1 MNLKKNMSIIT
12 AVAVLQAFTV
22 GSASAQTVDQ
32 GEAAVVTPAKVESV
46 EVMKKEQPLTENEVK
61 IKSSTSSKA
70 ESTVKDTEASK
81 SAVVETTPATE
92 NDPAAVDQAATTN
105 ESEEGTANQEGTA
118 EDDMT
123 PATPAT
129 PAQVE
134 QQPATGN
141 STTGT
146 LGGDLTLYM
155 NSNKME
161 QDGKSYLA
169 GQPMTVKNGV
179 SYVAIR
185 ALVDRVGYGVKYDNK
200 TKETIIISGDNEL
213 RFQTNSKVYTV
224 NGESR
229 TMKGPAYQQKNTF
242 MVPLTSITQALN
254 ISYKVN
260 QSAKTVV
267 LNLHKKPVASFVISQ
282 KEIFAGDTVDYVTS
296 YSSPNGLEITSER
309 WTGRQDSFDQAGTY
323 TISYQVQDSN
333 GQWSDPYSVTIQV
346 LQPNLPPVAMFT
358 TDKDQYKMGEKITYL
373 DQSTDDEGKIEKTV
387 WDNNPLAFFEPGPQT
402 VTLTVTDNHG
412 ATDTYSKVI
421 NITNETLYNFSDFN
435 LLFTPVGQ
443 KFTFNGGEVTSM
455 EKVPYTY
462 RDEASLLIRSNSPET
477 VNTEGIVYQESSS
490 GQTRFMIHHVNNTGK
505 RVKMYVIATNNNPYP
520 AVFEQQNMGFAGPTP
535 FATVAGKLS
544 IDKWFKSIQTGADQK
559 KEYFEPG
566 ESKLILTELN
576 KTPMKEGQVISL
588 YSDAFSDYSLDY
600 NVILVEENKDPF
612 EALPTLP
619 VLDRDGVH
627 NRGTYPNATRVITYD
642 QQVGATPA
650 RLPLGDNASDPNLVG
665 TDPMA
670 YTDASNAGNF
680 GVLYK
685 ITLSNVAPRTLISF
699 NPRGGKYFGV
709 ALVNG
714 QVVQIVDGSLSINTS
729 SEQSVLYRTGS
740 SSESVTILFSA
751 APGSNL
757 PVNLLFTPLPMEK

>member
-61 IKSSTSSKA
+61 IKSSTSSKG
-70 ESTVKDTEASK
+70 ESTVEDTEASK
-81 SAVVETTPATE
+81 SAVVETTPAAE
-92 NDPAAVDQAATTN
+92 NDPAAVDQATTTN
-105 ESEEGTANQEGTA
+105 ESEEGSAIQEGTA
-118 EDDMT
+118 EDDKT
-123 PATPAT
+123 PATPAI

-134 QQPATGN
+134 QPATG
-141 STTGT
+141 TAAGT
-146 LGGDLTLYM
+146 PGGDLTLYM

-213 RFQTNSKVYTV
+213 RFKTNSKVYTV

-358 TDKDQYKMGEKITYL
+358 TDKDQYKMGEKITYM

-387 WDNNPLAFFEPGPQT
+387 WDNNPLAFFEPGPKT

-642 QQVGATPA
+642 QQVGGTPA

>member
-1 MNLKKNMSIIT
+1 MNMKKLSIFT
-12 AVAVLQAFTV
+12 ALAVFQAFAV
-22 GSASAQTVDQ
+22 GSVNAQSAPQDDTASVNT
-32 GEAAVVTPAKVESV
+32 AKVESV
-46 EVMKKEQPLTENEVK
+46 EVLKQEQPIAEREVK
-61 IKSSTSSKA
+61 TESNNKSINTQSSEAKDTKTLTGDQGTSSKTDS
-70 ESTVKDTEASK
+70 EK
-81 SAVVETTPATE
+81 SAVDGGDTTTNDTGTKPLVQEEDPEKVETPVTPAKIEQPSIDGTS
-92 NDPAAVDQAATTN
+92 PVAA
-105 ESEEGTANQEGTA
+105 G
-118 EDDMT
+118 
-123 PATPAT
+123 
-129 PAQVE
+129 
-134 QQPATGN
+134 GN
-141 STTGT
+141 
-146 LGGDLTLYM
+146 LTLYM

-161 QDGKSYLA
+161 QDGKTYLA
-169 GQPMTVKNGV
+169 GQPMAVKNGV

-200 TKETIIISGDNEL
+200 TKETIIISGEDEL
-213 RFQTNSKVYTV
+213 RFKTNSKDYTV
-224 NGESR
+224 NGETR

-254 ISYKVN
+254 ITYKVN

-267 LNLHKKPVASFVISQ
+267 LNLNTKPVASFTISQ
-282 KEIFAGDTVDYVTS
+282 KEIFAGDQVDYVTS
-296 YSSPNGLEITSER
+296 NSSPNGVDIVDER

-333 GQWSDPYSVTIQV
+333 GQWSDPYSVTIEV
-346 LQPNLPPVAMFT
+346 LSPNLPPVAMFA
-358 TDKDQYKMGEKITYL
+358 TDKEEYKMGEKITYT
-373 DQSTDDEGKIEKTV
+373 DQSTDDENNIVKAV
-387 WDNNPLAFFEPGPQT
+387 WENNSLAFFEPGPKT

-412 ATDTYSKVI
+412 ATNTYSKVI
-421 NITNETLYNFSDFN
+421 TITNETLYSFTDFN

-443 KFTFNGGEVTSM
+443 KFTFNGGEVTTM

-462 RDEASLLIRSNSPET
+462 MDEPSLLIRSNSPET
-477 VNTEGIVYQESSS
+477 VNTEGIVYKESSS

-505 RVKMYVIATNNNPYP
+505 RVKMYVIATNNNPNP

-535 FATVAGKLS
+535 YATVAGKLS

-559 KEYFEPG
+559 KEYLQPG

-576 KTPMKEGQVISL
+576 KIPMKEGQVISL
-588 YSDAFSDYSLDY
+588 YSDAYSDYSLDY

-612 EALPTLP
+612 EALPLLP

-627 NRGTYPNATRVITYD
+627 NRGTYPNATRIIKYD
-642 QQVGATPA
+642 EHVGTKPA
-650 RLPLGDNASDPNLVG
+650 RLPLGDNSSDPNLVG

-685 ITLSNVAPRTLISF
+685 ITLTNVAPRTLISF
-699 NPRGGKYFGV
+699 NPRGGKYSGV
-709 ALVNG
+709 ALVNN
-714 QVVQIVDGSLSINTS
+714 QLVSIAEGNVAVANS

-740 SSESVTILFSA
+740 IGESVTILFSA

-757 PVNLLFTPLPMEK
+757 PVNLLFTPLPSEK

>member
-1 MNLKKNMSIIT
+1 
-12 AVAVLQAFTV
+12 
-22 GSASAQTVDQ
+22 
-32 GEAAVVTPAKVESV
+32 
-46 EVMKKEQPLTENEVK
+46 
-61 IKSSTSSKA
+61 
-70 ESTVKDTEASK
+70 
-81 SAVVETTPATE
+81 
-92 NDPAAVDQAATTN
+92 
-105 ESEEGTANQEGTA
+105 
-118 EDDMT
+118 
-123 PATPAT
+123 
-129 PAQVE
+129 
-134 QQPATGN
+134 
-141 STTGT
+141 
-146 LGGDLTLYM
+146 
-155 NSNKME
+155 
-161 QDGKSYLA
+161 
-169 GQPMTVKNGV
+169 
-179 SYVAIR
+179 
-185 ALVDRVGYGVKYDNK
+185 
-200 TKETIIISGDNEL
+200 
-213 RFQTNSKVYTV
+213 
-224 NGESR
+224 
-229 TMKGPAYQQKNTF
+229 
-242 MVPLTSITQALN
+242 
-254 ISYKVN
+254 
-260 QSAKTVV
+260 
-267 LNLHKKPVASFVISQ
+267 
-282 KEIFAGDTVDYVTS
+282 
-296 YSSPNGLEITSER
+296 
-309 WTGRQDSFDQAGTY
+309 
-323 TISYQVQDSN
+323 
-333 GQWSDPYSVTIQV
+333 
-346 LQPNLPPVAMFT
+346 
-358 TDKDQYKMGEKITYL
+358 
-373 DQSTDDEGKIEKTV
+373 
-387 WDNNPLAFFEPGPQT
+387 
-402 VTLTVTDNHG
+402 
-412 ATDTYSKVI
+412 
-421 NITNETLYNFSDFN
+421 
-435 LLFTPVGQ
+435 
-443 KFTFNGGEVTSM
+443 
-455 EKVPYTY
+455 
-462 RDEASLLIRSNSPET
+462 
-477 VNTEGIVYQESSS
+477 
-490 GQTRFMIHHVNNTGK
+490 
-505 RVKMYVIATNNNPYP
+505 MYVIATNNNPYP

-714 QVVQIVDGSLSINTS
+714 QVVQIVDGSISINTS

>member
-1 MNLKKNMSIIT
+1 MNLKKKLSIFT
-12 AVAVLQAFTV
+12 ALAVFQAFAV
-22 GSASAQTVDQ
+22 GSVSAQS
-32 GEAAVVTPAKVESV
+32 TPQDDTASVNTATTESV
-46 EVMKKEQPLTENEVK
+46 EVLKQEQPIAEQEVK
-61 IKSSTSSKA
+61 TGSSNASSSTL
-70 ESTVKDTEASK
+70 STKVKETTTSTGTEATPKTDVDK
-81 SAVVETTPATE
+81 SAIGGEET
-92 NDPAAVDQAATTN
+92 TTN
-105 ESEEGTANQEGTA
+105 ETKTGSTIQEGTT
-118 EDDMT
+118 EGVDT
-123 PATPAT
+123 QIP
-129 PAQVE
+129 PAQIE
-134 QQPATGN
+134 QP
-141 STTGT
+141 SI
-146 LGGDLTLYM
+146 GGDSTVASGGNLTLYM

-161 QDGKSYLA
+161 QDGKTYLA

-200 TKETIIISGDNEL
+200 TKETIIISGANEL
-213 RFQTNSKVYTV
+213 RFKTNSTVYTV

-254 ISYKVN
+254 ITYKVN

-267 LNLHKKPVASFVISQ
+267 LNLNTKPAASFFVSQ
-282 KEIFAGDTVDYVTS
+282 KEIFAGDKVDYITS
-296 YSSPNGLEITSER
+296 YVSPNGLKIVDER
-309 WTGRQDSFDQAGTY
+309 WTGRQESFDQAGTY
-323 TISYQVQDSN
+323 TISYQVQDSS
-333 GQWSDPYSVTIQV
+333 GQWSDPYSITIQV
-346 LQPNLPPVAMFT
+346 LSPNLPPVAMFT
-358 TDKDQYKMGEKITYL
+358 TDKEQYKMGEKITYI
-373 DQSTDDEGKIEKTV
+373 DQSTDDENSIKKTV
-387 WDNNPLAFFEPGPQT
+387 WENNSLAFFEPGPKT

-412 ATDTYSKVI
+412 ATNTYSKVI
-421 NITNETLYNFSDFN
+421 TITNETLYSFSDFN

-462 RDEASLLIRSNSPET
+462 TDEPSLLIRSNSPET
-477 VNTEGIVYQESSS
+477 VNTEGIVYKESSL

-505 RVKMYVIATNNNPYP
+505 RVKMYVIATNNNPYA

-535 FATVAGKLS
+535 YATVAGKLS
-544 IDKWFKSIQTGADQK
+544 IDKWFKSIQTGADKK
-559 KEYFEPG
+559 KEVIQPG

-576 KTPMKEGQVISL
+576 KTPIKEGQVISL
-588 YSDAFSDYSLDY
+588 YSDAYSDYSLDY

-612 EALPTLP
+612 EALPMLP

-627 NRGTYPNATRVITYD
+627 NRGTYPNATRIITYD
-642 QQVGATPA
+642 QQVGAKPA

-685 ITLSNVAPRTLISF
+685 ITLNNVAPRTLISF
-699 NPRGGKYFGV
+699 NPRGGKYSGV
-709 ALVNG
+709 ALVNN
-714 QVVQIVDGSLSINTS
+714 QVVSIADGNVAVSNS
-729 SEQSVLYRTGS
+729 SEQSVLYRTGAYG
-740 SSESVTILFSA
+740 ESVTILFSA

-757 PVNLLFTPLPMEK
+757 PVNLLFTPLPSEK

>member
-1 MNLKKNMSIIT
+1 MNLKKKLSIFT
-12 AVAVLQAFTV
+12 ALAVLQAFAV
-22 GSASAQTVDQ
+22 GSVNAQSASQDDTASVNT
-32 GEAAVVTPAKVESV
+32 AKVESV
-46 EVMKKEQPLTENEVK
+46 EVLKKEQPIAESEVK
-61 IKSSTSSKA
+61 TGSSNASSSTP
-70 ESTVKDTEASK
+70 STKGKETGTLTGTEATPK
-81 SAVVETTPATE
+81 TDIEKPAIDAGET
-92 NDPAAVDQAATTN
+92 TTN
-105 ESEEGTANQEGTA
+105 ETSTKPVNQEETP
-118 EDDMT
+118 EDVET
-123 PATPAT
+123 PST
-129 PAQVE
+129 PAQIE
-134 QQPATGN
+134 QPSVDGN
-141 STTGT
+141 SAVAA
-146 LGGDLTLYM
+146 GGDLTLYM

-161 QDGKSYLA
+161 QDGKTYLA

-213 RFQTNSKVYTV
+213 RFKTNSTVYTV

-254 ISYKVN
+254 ITYKVN

-267 LNLHKKPVASFVISQ
+267 LNLNTKPIASFVISQ
-282 KEIFAGDTVDYVTS
+282 KEIFAGDKVDYVTS
-296 YSSPNGLEITSER
+296 SSSPNGLDILDER
-309 WTGRQDSFDQAGTY
+309 WTGRQESFDQAGTY
-323 TISYQVQDSN
+323 TVSYQVQDSN
-333 GQWSDPYSVTIQV
+333 GQWSDPYSMTIQV
-346 LQPNLPPVAMFT
+346 LSPNLPPVAMFT
-358 TDKDQYKMGEKITYL
+358 TDKEQYKMGEKITYI
-373 DQSTDDEGKIEKTV
+373 DQSTDDENSIEKTV
-387 WDNNPLAFFEPGPQT
+387 WENNSLAFFEPGPKT

-421 NITNETLYNFSDFN
+421 TITNETLYSFSDFN

-462 RDEASLLIRSNSPET
+462 TDEPSLLIRSNSPET
-477 VNTEGIVYQESSS
+477 VNTEGIVYKESSS

-505 RVKMYVIATNNNPYP
+505 RVKMYVIATNNNPNP

-535 FATVAGKLS
+535 YATVAGKLS
-544 IDKWFKSIQTGADQK
+544 IDKWFKSIQTRADQK
-559 KEYFEPG
+559 KEYLQPG

-588 YSDAFSDYSLDY
+588 YSDAYSDYSLDY

-612 EALPTLP
+612 EALPLLP

-627 NRGTYPNATRVITYD
+627 NRGTYPNATRIIKYD
-642 QQVGATPA
+642 EHVGIKPA
-650 RLPLGDNASDPNLVG
+650 RLPLGDNSSDPNLVG

-685 ITLSNVAPRTLISF
+685 ITLTNVAPRTLISF
-699 NPRGGKYFGV
+699 NPRGGKYSGV
-709 ALVNG
+709 ALVNN
-714 QVVQIVDGSLSINTS
+714 QVVSIAEGNVAVSNS
-729 SEQSVLYRTGS
+729 SEQSVLYRTGAYG
-740 SSESVTILFSA
+740 ESVTILFSA

-757 PVNLLFTPLPMEK
+757 PVNLLFTPLPSEK

>member
-1 MNLKKNMSIIT
+1 MNLKKKLSIFT
-12 AVAVLQAFTV
+12 ALAVLQAFAV
-22 GSASAQTVDQ
+22 GSVNAQSAPQDETESVK
-32 GEAAVVTPAKVESV
+32 TAKVESV
-46 EVMKKEQPLTENEVK
+46 EVIKKEQPIAESEVK
-61 IKSSTSSKA
+61 TGSGNASSSNP
-70 ESTVKDTEASK
+70 STKGKETGTLTGTEATPK
-81 SAVVETTPATE
+81 TDIEKPALDGGET
-92 NDPAAVDQAATTN
+92 TTN
-105 ESEEGTANQEGTA
+105 ETNMGSTSKEGTT
-118 EDDMT
+118 EDVET
-123 PATPAT
+123 QVT
-129 PAQVE
+129 PAQIE
-134 QQPATGN
+134 QPSIGGN
-141 STTGT
+141 STVTA
-146 LGGDLTLYM
+146 GGNLTLYM

-161 QDGKSYLA
+161 QDGKTYLA

-185 ALVDRVGYGVKYDNK
+185 ALVDRVGYGVKYDNT

-213 RFQTNSKVYTV
+213 RFKTNSTVYTV

-254 ISYKVN
+254 ITYKVN

-267 LNLHKKPVASFVISQ
+267 LNLNTKPVASFVVSQ
-282 KEIFAGDTVDYVTS
+282 KEIFAGDKVDYITS
-296 YSSPNGLEITSER
+296 YVSPNGLKIVDER
-309 WTGRQDSFDQAGTY
+309 WTGRQESFDQAGTY
-323 TISYQVQDSN
+323 TISYQVQDSS
-333 GQWSDPYSVTIQV
+333 GQWSDPYSITIQI
-346 LQPNLPPVAMFT
+346 LSPNLPPVAMFT
-358 TDKDQYKMGEKITYL
+358 TDKEQYKMGEKITYI
-373 DQSTDDEGKIEKTV
+373 DQSTDDENSITKTV
-387 WDNNPLAFFEPGPQT
+387 WENNSLAFFEPGPKT

-412 ATDTYSKVI
+412 ATNTYSKVI
-421 NITNETLYNFSDFN
+421 TITNETLYSFSDFN

-443 KFTFNGGEVTSM
+443 KFTFNGGEVTAM

-462 RDEASLLIRSNSPET
+462 MDEPSLLIRSNSPET
-477 VNTEGIVYQESSS
+477 VNTEGIVYKESSS

-505 RVKMYVIATNNNPYP
+505 RVKMYVIVTNNNPYT

-535 FATVAGKLS
+535 YATVAGKLS

-559 KEYFEPG
+559 KEVILPG

-588 YSDAFSDYSLDY
+588 YSDAYSDYTLDY

-612 EALPTLP
+612 ETLPMLP

-627 NRGTYPNATRVITYD
+627 NRGTYPNATRIITYD
-642 QQVGATPA
+642 QLVGANPA

-685 ITLSNVAPRTLISF
+685 ITLDNVAPRTLISF
-699 NPRGGKYFGV
+699 NPRGGKYSGV
-709 ALVNG
+709 ALVNN
-714 QVVQIVDGSLSINTS
+714 QVVSIADGNVAVSNS
-729 SEQSVLYRTGS
+729 SEQSVLYRTGAYG
-740 SSESVTILFSA
+740 ESVTILFSA

-757 PVNLLFTPLPMEK
+757 PVNLLFTPLPSEK

>member
-1 MNLKKNMSIIT
+1 MNMKKKLSIFT
-12 AVAVLQAFTV
+12 ALAVFQAFAV
-22 GSASAQTVDQ
+22 GSVSAQSAPQ
-32 GEAAVVTPAKVESV
+32 GDTASVNTANVESV
-46 EVMKKEQPLTENEVK
+46 EVLQQEQPIAEREVK
-61 IKSSTSSKA
+61 TESNNKSINTPPT
-70 ESTVKDTEASK
+70 ETKDTQTSTGTEATPKTESEK
-81 SAVVETTPATE
+81 PALDGGET
-92 NDPAAVDQAATTN
+92 TTN
-105 ESEEGTANQEGTA
+105 ETGEKPVVQEE
-118 EDDMT
+118 T
-123 PATPAT
+123 PEKVETPAT
-129 PAQVE
+129 PAQIE
-134 QQPATGN
+134 QPSIDGTSPAAAGGN
-141 STTGT
+141 
-146 LGGDLTLYM
+146 LTLYM

-161 QDGKSYLA
+161 QDGKTYLA
-169 GQPMTVKNGV
+169 GQPMAVKNGV

-200 TKETIIISGDNEL
+200 TKETIIISGEDEL
-213 RFQTNSKVYTV
+213 RFKTNSKDYTV
-224 NGESR
+224 NGEAR
-229 TMKGPAYQQKNTF
+229 TMKGPAYQQKSTF

-254 ISYKVN
+254 ITYKVN

-267 LNLHKKPVASFVISQ
+267 LNLNTKPVASFTISQ
-282 KEIFAGDTVDYVTS
+282 KEIFAGDQVDYVTS
-296 YSSPNGLEITSER
+296 SSSPNGMDIVDER

-333 GQWSDPYSVTIQV
+333 GQWSDPYSTTIEV
-346 LQPNLPPVAMFT
+346 LAPNLPPVAMFA
-358 TDKDQYKMGEKITYL
+358 TDKEEYKMGEKITYT
-373 DQSTDDEGKIEKTV
+373 DQSTDDE
-387 WDNNPLAFFEPGPQT
+387 NNIVKAAWENNSLAFFEPGPKT

-412 ATDTYSKVI
+412 ATNTYSKVI
-421 NITNETLYNFSDFN
+421 TITNETLYSFTDFN

-443 KFTFNGGEVTSM
+443 KFTFNGGEVTTM

-462 RDEASLLIRSNSPET
+462 MDEPSLLIRSNSPET
-477 VNTEGIVYQESSS
+477 VNTEGIVYKESSS

-505 RVKMYVIATNNNPYP
+505 RVKMYVIATNNNLNP

-535 FATVAGKLS
+535 YATVAGKLS

-559 KEYFEPG
+559 KEYLQPG

-588 YSDAFSDYSLDY
+588 YSDAYSDYSLDY

-612 EALPTLP
+612 EALSLLP

-627 NRGTYPNATRVITYD
+627 NRGTYPNATRIIKYD
-642 QQVGATPA
+642 EHVGIKPA
-650 RLPLGDNASDPNLVG
+650 RLPLGDNSSDPNLVG

-685 ITLSNVAPRTLISF
+685 ITLTNVAPRTLISF
-699 NPRGGKYFGV
+699 NPRGGKYSGV
-709 ALVNG
+709 ALVNN
-714 QVVQIVDGSLSINTS
+714 QLVSIADGNVAVANS

-740 SSESVTILFSA
+740 TGESVTILFSA

-757 PVNLLFTPLPMEK
+757 PVNLLFTPLPSEK